1 MMHLQFFQRVAQ
13 KKYKKYNKG
22 MQIEVQIKS
31 KLMYFQMTEY
41 LKTTEIK
48 ATKIEKLG
56 HRIIYKLMKIRY
68 FQM

>member
-1 MMHLQFFQRVAQ
+1 MMQLQFFQRAVY

-31 KLMYFQMTEY
+31 KLICFQMTEY
-41 LKTTEIK
+41 LKTAEIK
-48 ATKIEKLG
+48 ATKIEKIDL
-56 HRIIYKLMKIRY
+56 RIIYKLMKIRY